1 MSMPLSPSEIETY
14 WREGYLVVKRLIAE
28 NQLAAFSNR
37 FEAIIEGRVQLSPK
51 MKVMKDVMI
60 VKGHRKADDP
70 IQEVNKLFSL
80 ENDPVFFEYIT
91 DRDLTSVVRSLLG
104 SLSLIHI

>member
-1 MSMPLSPSEIETY
+1 MSMPLSPIQIETY

-37 FEAIIEGRVQLSPK
+37 FEAIIEGRVQLSPM

-60 VKGHRKADDP
+60 VKGHLKSDDP
-70 IQEVNKLFSL
+70 
-80 ENDPVFFEYIT
+80 
-91 DRDLTSVVRSLLG
+91 TSDV
-104 SLSLIHI
+104 LSQS